1 MKAYWGSGG
10 IALEL
15 CFRICH
21 QENQEGLE
29 LNGTHQQ
36 LAYAD
41 DNILGEN

>member
-1 MKAYWGSGG
+1 MLSGKVRG
-10 IALEL
+10 
-15 CFRICH
+15 
-21 QENQEGLE
+21 NQEGLE